1 MDEIKTSPPEETIK
15 PDAGAEPEGEQTS
28 PPEDMPEEKQED
40 KPEDI
45 SPEKPKKKKK
55 TKKQKLIASLVRF
68 LVKLAALTLTAYV
81 LLTFVIGVFV
91 NHSNDMY
98 PSVRDGDLV
107 ITLRLKDSVYGD
119 VVAYTVNGTRH
130 FGRVVAMAGDEV
142 YIDNDGRFTVNG
154 YSQIETIYYLTRPA
168 EGGITFPY
176 TVQEGELFVLNDLRD
191 NVTDSRTFG
200 AIPEKNVEGS
210 IVLSLRRRGF

>member
-1 MDEIKTSPPEETIK
+1 MDEIEKTVTEEAVEAEPDSGETPAEEQKPEE
-15 PDAGAEPEGEQTS
+15 A
-28 PPEDMPEEKQED
+28 PPQP
-40 KPEDI
+40 
-45 SPEKPKKKKK
+45 PKKKKK

-68 LVKLAALTLTAYV
+68 IIKLAVLALTAYI
-81 LLTFVIGVFV
+81 LLTFVVGVFV

-107 ITLRLKDSVYGD
+107 ITLRVKNSVYGD

-130 FGRVVAMAGDEV
+130 FGRVVAMGGDEV
-142 YIDNDGRFTVNG
+142 YIDEDGRFTVNG
-154 YSQIETIYYLTRPA
+154 YSQVETIYYETKPA
-168 EGGITFPY
+168 EGGVTFPY
-176 TVQEGELFVLNDLRD
+176 TVGEGELFILNDLRD

-200 AIPEKNVEGS
+200 SIPAQNVEGS

>member
-15 PDAGAEPEGEQTS
+15 PDAGAEPEGEQTP
-28 PPEDMPEEKQED
+28 PPEE

-45 SPEKPKKKKK
+45 SPKKPKKKKK
-55 TKKQKLIASLVRF
+55 TKKQKLIESLVRF
-68 LVKLAALTLTAYV
+68 IIKLAALALTAYL

-107 ITLRLKDSVYGD
+107 ITLRVKNSVYGD

-130 FGRVVAMAGDEV
+130 FGRVVAMGGDEV
-142 YIDNDGRFTVNG
+142 YIDEDGRFTVNG
-154 YSQIETIYYLTRPA
+154 YSQVETIYYETKPA
-168 EGGITFPY
+168 EGGVTFPY
-176 TVQEGELFVLNDLRD
+176 TVGEGELFILNDLRD

-200 AIPEKNVEGS
+200 SIPAQNVEGS

>member
-1 MDEIKTSPPEETIK
+1 MNEKVNSTAETMVEEIPETQEAPAAEEKTEETATQ
-15 PDAGAEPEGEQTS
+15 P
-28 PPEDMPEEKQED
+28 
-40 KPEDI
+40 
-45 SPEKPKKKKK
+45 PKKKKK
-55 TKKQKLIASLVRF
+55 TKKQKLIESLVRF
-68 LVKLAALTLTAYV
+68 IIKLAALALTAYL

-107 ITLRLKDSVYGD
+107 ITLRVKNSVYGD
-119 VVAYTVNGTRH
+119 VVAYTVNGERH

-142 YIDNDGRFTVNG
+142 YIDENGRFTVNG
-154 YSQIETIYYLTRPA
+154 YSQIETIYYDTRPA

-176 TVQEGELFVLNDLRD
+176 TVREGELFVLNDLRD

>member
-15 PDAGAEPEGEQTS
+15 PAEEAEPDGEQA
-28 PPEDMPEEKQED
+28 PPPEEKTVES
-40 KPEDI
+40 
-45 SPEKPKKKKK
+45 SPAKPKKKKK
-55 TKKQKLIASLVRF
+55 TKKQRLIASLVRF
-68 LVKLAALTLTAYV
+68 LVKLAVITLTAYL

-107 ITLRLKDSVYGD
+107 ITLRVKNSVYGD
-119 VVAYTVNGTRH
+119 VVAYTVNGERH

-142 YIDNDGRFTVNG
+142 YIDDSGRFTVNG
-154 YSQIETIYYLTRPA
+154 YSQIETVYYETKPA
-168 EGGITFPY
+168 DGGVTFPY

-191 NVTDSRTFG
+191 NVTDSRAFG